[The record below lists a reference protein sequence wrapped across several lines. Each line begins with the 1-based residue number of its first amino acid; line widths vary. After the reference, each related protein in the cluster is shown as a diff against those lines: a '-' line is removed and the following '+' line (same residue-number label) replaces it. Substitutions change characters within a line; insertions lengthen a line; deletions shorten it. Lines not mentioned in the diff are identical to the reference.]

1 MFPNIGKSWRNPRC
15 HKVELVGGRGEDMA
29 HTDPI
34 ADMLT
39 RIRNAL
45 KAGHPTV
52 KVPASKLKVEI
63 ARIMREEGYINDYK
77 VIATDGNKRELL
89 IELRYGSRRERVI
102 NGLRRISKPGLR
114 IYVGK
119 DDIPILLGGLGT
131 VIVSTSRGVM
141 TGKEA
146 KRLGIGG
153 EVLCFIW

>member
-1 MFPNIGKSWRNPRC
+1 
-15 HKVELVGGRGEDMA
+15 MA

-39 RIRNAL
+39 RIRNASR
-45 KAGHPTV
+45 AGHPTV
-52 KVPASKLKVEI
+52 TVPASRLKIEI
-63 ARIMREEGYINDYK
+63 ARIMRDEGYIQDYK
-77 VIATDGNKRELL
+77 VIAKEGNKRDLV
-89 IELRYGSRRERVI
+89 IELKYGPRRERVI

-114 IYVGK
+114 IYAGK
-119 DDIPILLGGLGT
+119 DEIPILLGGLGT

-146 KRLGIGG
+146 RKLGIGG

>member
-1 MFPNIGKSWRNPRC
+1 
-15 HKVELVGGRGEDMA
+15 MA

-52 KVPASKLKVEI
+52 KVPASRLKIEI
-63 ARIMREEGYINDYK
+63 ARIMREEGYIQDYK
-77 VIATDGNKRELL
+77 VIPKDGNKRELL
-89 IELRYGSRRERVI
+89 IELKYGPHRERVI

-114 IYVGK
+114 IYAGK
-119 DDIPILLGGLGT
+119 DEIPILLGGLGT

-146 KRLGIGG
+146 RKLGIGG

>member
-1 MFPNIGKSWRNPRC
+1 
-15 HKVELVGGRGEDMA
+15 MA

-52 KVPASKLKVEI
+52 KIPASKLKIEI
-63 ARIMREEGYINDYK
+63 ARIMREEGYISDYK
-77 VIATDGNKRELL
+77 VIAADGNKRELL

-114 IYVGK
+114 IYAGK

-131 VIVSTSRGVM
+131 VIVSTSQGVM